1 MSGRF
6 TLRLRCKRNLNAEI
20 EETIAEA
27 NEAGYGTEKRSRRLK
42 EVIANTKLALDLDP
56 DRADDPE

>member
-1 MSGRF
+1 MLKSER
-6 TLRLRCKRNLNAEI
+6 RSPRRMKRA
-20 EETIAEA
+20 TAQRR
-27 NEAGYGTEKRSRRLK
+27 RSRRLK